1 MCTLSRYFVI
11 KKCKNLAIV
20 NKLSKALKILHYPAV
35 FTSNI
40 DKRLWLPTKISAASS
55 QSKKSQIT
63 SRSQNELFTVWPQG
77 GSCLPSRSGGVGGSH
92 GRKLT
97 CGSRPSRV
105 YLRADPMV
113 ERYKLS
119 FTTGGLFLRE
129 SRDLASHYLNSNS
142 WVETRNAV
150 RSQNILQVRTDAAA
164 LRLSREIITRL
175 ETLNNDEI
183 AYMTECSAI
192 DLSCMLW
199 LATCRRYQ
207 FIREFAVEVLREHF
221 VVMKRQIT
229 YADFEAFYNSKALWH
244 EELDQVSKSTQ
255 DKLRQNLFRMMR
267 DAGFISD
274 QNTIQMAMP
283 TPAFIQLIAQRGLE
297 ELLIFPVSDTEM
309 KRWIP

>member
-1 MCTLSRYFVI
+1 
-11 KKCKNLAIV
+11 
-20 NKLSKALKILHYPAV
+20 
-35 FTSNI
+35 
-40 DKRLWLPTKISAASS
+40 
-55 QSKKSQIT
+55 
-63 SRSQNELFTVWPQG
+63 
-77 GSCLPSRSGGVGGSH
+77 
-92 GRKLT
+92 
-97 CGSRPSRV
+97 
-105 YLRADPMV
+105 MV

-129 SRDLASHYLNSNS
+129 SRDLASHYLKSRS
-142 WVETRNAV
+142 WVDTRKAV
-150 RSQNILQVRTDAAA
+150 RSENILQVRTEAAA
-164 LRLSREIITRL
+164 LRLSREIITRM
-175 ETLNNDEI
+175 ETLSNDEI
-183 AYMTECSAI
+183 MYLTECSAK

-207 FIREFAVEVLREHF
+207 FIRDFAVEVLREHF

-267 DAGFISD
+267 DAGFMSD

>member
-1 MCTLSRYFVI
+1 
-11 KKCKNLAIV
+11 
-20 NKLSKALKILHYPAV
+20 
-35 FTSNI
+35 
-40 DKRLWLPTKISAASS
+40 
-55 QSKKSQIT
+55 
-63 SRSQNELFTVWPQG
+63 
-77 GSCLPSRSGGVGGSH
+77 
-92 GRKLT
+92 
-97 CGSRPSRV
+97 
-105 YLRADPMV
+105 MV

-129 SRDLASHYLNSNS
+129 SRDLASLYLKSLS
-142 WVETRNAV
+142 WVDTRKAV
-150 RSQNILQVRTDAAA
+150 RTENILQVRTEAAA
-164 LRLSREIITRL
+164 LRLSREIITRM
-175 ETLNNDEI
+175 ETLSNDEI
-183 AYMTECSAI
+183 MYLTECSAK

-207 FIREFAVEVLREHF
+207 FIRDFAVEVLREHF

-229 YADFEAFYNSKALWH
+229 YADFDAFYNSKALWH

-283 TPAFIQLIAQRGLE
+283 TPAFIQLIALRGLE